1 MPFGNTRLLPA
12 YSRCSL
18 RLVSYNNAALWERQR
33 VLGLKLELLKREP
46 NMRVFVNK
54 KLGNEDLVAMD
65 NLRIRQLL
73 LGMQDQQS
81 KIESL
86 QSFLLFIDDR
96 IQLESLPQP
105 TSKD

>member
-12 YSRCSL
+12 YSRCTL
-18 RLVSYNNAALWERQR
+18 RLVSYNDVALWERQR
-33 VLGLKLELLKREP
+33 VLELKLELLKREP
-46 NMRVFVNK
+46 NMRVFENK

-81 KIESL
+81 EIESL
-86 QSFLLFIDDR
+86 QSLLLTID
-96 IQLESLPQP
+96 ESI
-105 TSKD
+105 